1 MTKNRRPL
9 IAGNWKMHKTIMESL
24 ELVGGIVKKLAE
36 LGVADVDVLVCPPFT
51 ALESVSNRLSQTCV
65 ALGGQN
71 CALLREGARTG
82 EVSPL
87 MLLDVGCE
95 FVILGHSERRAHFH
109 ETDEV
114 VNGKVKLALECGLL
128 PIVCV
133 GETLDEQEQGKTLEV
148 LRTQVQGC
156 LRGLSAEQMAKLTLA
171 YEPVWA
177 IGTGRTATPET
188 AQEAHRFI
196 RGLLASLANDE
207 VADVVRILYGG
218 SVKPENAAALLAQ
231 PDLDGAL
238 VGGASLK
245 ADAFCDIIIRARK
258 V

>member
-1 MTKNRRPL
+1 
-9 IAGNWKMHKTIMESL
+9 MHKTIMESL
-24 ELVGGIVKKLAE
+24 ELVDGIVKKLAE
-36 LGVADVDVLVCPPFT
+36 LDVADVDVLVCPPFT
-51 ALESVSNRLSQTCV
+51 ALDSVSSRLSRTCV

-71 CALLREGARTG
+71 CALLKEGARTG

-95 FVILGHSERRAHFH
+95 FVILGHSERRAHLG
-109 ETDEV
+109 ETDEII
-114 VNGKVKLALECGLL
+114 NGKVKLALECGLL

-133 GETLDEQEQGKTLEV
+133 GETLDEREQGKAFDV
-148 LRTQVQGC
+148 LRTQIHGC
-156 LRGLSAEQMAKLTLA
+156 LDGLSAEQIAKLAVA

-188 AQEAHRFI
+188 AQETHRFI
-196 RGLLASLANDE
+196 RGLLASVANDD
-207 VADVVRILYGG
+207 VADTVRILYGG

-245 ADAFCDIIIRARK
+245 ADAFCDIITSAR
-258 V
+258 

>member
-1 MTKNRRPL
+1 MTRNRKPL

-24 ELVGGIVKKLAE
+24 ELVDGIVKKLAE
-36 LGVADVDVLVCPPFT
+36 LDVADVDVLVCPPFT
-51 ALESVSNRLSQTCV
+51 ALESVSNRLSQTCI

-82 EVSPL
+82 EVSPV

-114 VNGKVKLALECGLL
+114 IGGKVKLALECGLL

-133 GETLDEQEQGKTLEV
+133 GETLDERERGRAFDV
-148 LRTQVQGC
+148 LRTQTHGC
-156 LRGLSAEQMAKLTLA
+156 LTGLSAEQIAKLAVA

-196 RGLLASLANDE
+196 RGLLVSVANDD
-207 VADVVRILYGG
+207 VADTVRILYGG

-238 VGGASLK
+238 VGGASLN
-245 ADAFCDIIIRARK
+245 ADAFCDIITSAR
-258 V
+258 